1 MPAGTTAAPP
11 IAARTALLT
20 CAAMLAFASNSLLGR
35 MALAPGLIDPASY
48 TSVRVASAAAM
59 LSLIVLWRR
68 RRAPSFAYAK
78 WSSVVALFAYAI
90 LFSFA
95 YLKLEAG
102 VGALILFGAVQVT
115 MFAVGL
121 KEGERFSA
129 IAWSGF
135 AAAVAGLVWL
145 MSPGAA
151 APDAL
156 GSVLM
161 IASGAAWGAF
171 TLLARGVDHPVE
183 ANAANFICCAPPA
196 LVVSLAFIGDF
207 HVEPAGLALAI
218 TSGAITS
225 GLGYA
230 IWYMALRGLTATRAA
245 TVQLSAPAI
254 AAIGGVILLAE
265 PLTLRL
271 VLSSALILGG
281 VAIALT
287 QKGRM
292 RG

>member
-1 MPAGTTAAPP
+1 MPAGTTPP
-11 IAARTALLT
+11 PAARTALLT
-20 CAAMLAFASNSLLGR
+20 CVAMLAFASNSLLGR

-59 LSLIVLWRR
+59 LSLIVLMRR
-68 RRAPSFAYAK
+68 HRFPSFAYAK
-78 WSSVVALFAYAI
+78 WTSVVALFTYAI

-95 YLKLEAG
+95 YLRLEAG
-102 VGALILFGAVQVT
+102 TGALILFGAVQVT
-115 MFAVGL
+115 MFVVGL
-121 KEGERFSA
+121 REGERFSA
-129 IAWSGF
+129 IAWGGF
-135 AAAVAGLVWL
+135 ALAVAGLVWL
-145 MSPGAA
+145 MSPGVT
-151 APDAL
+151 APDPF

-183 ANAANFICCAPPA
+183 VNATNFLCCAPPA
-196 LVVSLAFIGDF
+196 FAVSLAFMGEF
-207 HVEPAGLALAI
+207 HAEPEGLALAI

-281 VAIALT
+281 VAIALS

>member
-1 MPAGTTAAPP
+1 MNGSGTAPP
-11 IAARTALLT
+11 PAARTALLT
-20 CAAMLAFASNSLLGR
+20 CVAMLAFASNSLLGR
-35 MALAPGLIDPASY
+35 MALGPDLIDPSSF
-48 TSVRVASAAAM
+48 TTVRVASAAAM
-59 LSLIVLWRR
+59 LSLVVLARR
-68 RRAPSFAYAK
+68 KRLPRFAYAN
-78 WSSVVALFAYAI
+78 WRSIAALFAYAI

-95 YLKLEAG
+95 YLRLEAG
-102 VGALILFGAVQVT
+102 TGALILFGAVQVT

-121 KEGERFSA
+121 REGERFSA
-129 IAWSGF
+129 IAWAGF
-135 AAAVAGLVWL
+135 AVAVAGLVWL
-145 MSPGAA
+145 MSPGVT
-151 APDAL
+151 APDPF
-156 GSVLM
+156 GSALM
-161 IASGAAWGAF
+161 IASGIAWGAF

-183 ANAANFICCAPPA
+183 ANAANFICCVPPA
-196 LVVSLAFIGDF
+196 LAVSLACLGDF
-207 HVEPAGLALAI
+207 HAAPAGLAIAI

-225 GLGYA
+225 GLGYS

-254 AAIGGVILLAE
+254 AALGGVILLAE

-281 VAIALT
+281 VAIALS